1 MRLNKRAAIIAIVL
15 ALPFVTLASDAWIR
29 AATDRSFP
37 AYEADHFGDMI
48 YFLGSPLTLIVLGL
62 PYFAGVYLNHA
73 RDWLWIPLTDLLF
86 VLQWVIWSQLLC
98 VFAGGRLVSQ
108 KDHVR

>member
-1 MRLNKRAAIIAIVL
+1 MQVNKRAAIIAVVL
-15 ALPFVTLASDAWIR
+15 ALPFVALASDAWIR

-62 PYFAGVYLNHA
+62 PYFAGVYLKHA
-73 RDWLWIPLTDLLF
+73 HDWIWIPLIDLLF

-98 VFAGGRLVSQ
+98 AFAKPRFAARQNRLG
-108 KDHVR
+108 